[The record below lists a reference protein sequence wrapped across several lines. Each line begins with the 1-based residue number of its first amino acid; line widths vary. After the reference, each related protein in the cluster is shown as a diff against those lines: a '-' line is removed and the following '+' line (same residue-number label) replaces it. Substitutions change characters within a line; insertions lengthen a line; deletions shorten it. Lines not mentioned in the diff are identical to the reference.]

1 MKRMRIWLCVALW
14 WSAAAA
20 AQTSADFPAQ
30 SNVDD
35 LVLIKNGEGDRLYG
49 LLRIKV
55 YRAALYLPRRNASD
69 TAILKMG
76 SPRVIRMRYFHGAAR
91 DDARRAWR
99 VYLEKNCTSP
109 CVWPAPGTEGFLA
122 LVGMIEAG
130 DQETYVFRHD
140 GVEISRNGKSLGR
153 IEAPDFSRL
162 LLSTW
167 IGATPTT
174 AALKRDLLGR

>member
-1 MKRMRIWLCVALW
+1 MKTVLTLSEPLPIRRTAHDAGKLAKRLRHQVGRAI
-14 WSAAAA
+14 
-20 AQTSADFPAQ
+20 ADF
-30 SNVDD
+30 
-35 LVLIKNGEGDRLYG
+35 
-49 LLRIKV
+49 
-55 YRAALYLPRRNASD
+55 
-69 TAILKMG
+69 
-76 SPRVIRMRYFHGAAR
+76 
-91 DDARRAWR
+91 
-99 VYLEKNCTSP
+99 
-109 CVWPAPGTEGFLA
+109 
-122 LVGMIEAG
+122 GMIEAG